1 MFVLL
6 RRFCLLLG
14 SNDGTLGLL
23 LLLGTDVK
31 TNSTG
36 DVATDLHPLED
47 LALGVDAKSTSDTC
61 VILDRD
67 TGEARVVEKLIQS
80 FHLA

>member
-1 MFVLL
+1 
-6 RRFCLLLG
+6 LLL
-14 SNDGTLGLL
+14 LLLL

-61 VILDRD
+61 VVLDRD
-67 TGEARVVEKLIQS
+67 TGEARVVKKLIQC